1 MNENSNLI
9 FYQQAEHYTAAADIS
24 HFPILDIPEICF
36 AGRSNVGK
44 SSLINS
50 ICTKRSLARTSNTPG
65 RTQLIHF
72 YNIQNKLFLSD
83 LPGYG
88 YAKAPKSKIFEWTKL
103 MENYFKNRINLT
115 RVFILID
122 ARRGLKNSDHE
133 LMDLLNIVAVNFQ
146 CILTKIDKISSKAL
160 NDIVTDTKYQ
170 IKDYAAAYP
179 EIIETSANKKIGID
193 KIHECL
199 NLILNINGNSLKE

>member
-1 MNENSNLI
+1 MNENKNLI
-9 FYQQAEHYTAAADIS
+9 FYQQAEHFTAAADIT
-24 HFPILDIPEICF
+24 HFPKLDIPEVCF

-50 ICTKRSLARTSNTPG
+50 ICSKRSLARTSNTPG

-88 YAKAPKSKIFEWTKL
+88 YAKAPRSKILEWTKL
-103 MENYFKNRINLT
+103 MESYFKNRINLS

-122 ARRGLKNSDHE
+122 ARRGIKNSDHE
-133 LMDLLNIVAVNFQ
+133 LMKLLNIVAVNFQ
-146 CILTKIDKISSKAL
+146 CILTKIDKITVTAL
-160 NDIVTDTKYQ
+160 NEVTKDTMSQ
-170 IKDYAAAYP
+170 IDKYAAAYP
-179 EIIETSANKKIGID
+179 NIIKSSSNKKIGVD

-199 NLILNINGNSLKE
+199 NLILNINNNT

>member
-9 FYQQAEHYTAAADIS
+9 FYQQAEHFTAAADIS
-24 HFPILDIPEICF
+24 HFPILDIPEVCF

-103 MENYFKNRINLT
+103 MENYFKNRVNLT

-199 NLILNINGNSLKE
+199 NLILNINGNFQKE

>member
-24 HFPILDIPEICF
+24 HFPILDIPEVCF

-103 MENYFKNRINLT
+103 MENYFKNRVNLT